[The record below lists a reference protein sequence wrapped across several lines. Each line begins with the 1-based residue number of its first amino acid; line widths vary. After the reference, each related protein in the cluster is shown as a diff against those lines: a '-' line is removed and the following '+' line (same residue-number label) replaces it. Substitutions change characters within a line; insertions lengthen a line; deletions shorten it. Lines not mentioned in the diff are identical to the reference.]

1 MQLVYAL
8 AGILQLVLDSWF
20 VEVSM
25 PNILWILF
33 CAGWS
38 VCPFFCALINWT
50 MRCEGAAKTNWY
62 DGGWSPNTT
71 YRATPVGEMKEK
83 ESHLVG
89 YSNRIWYFRAFL
101 CVSFDISYLPGM
113 ILVTGLPSILCSLW
127 IRFFTPP
134 NLWTAMLMQQGSP
147 LHGRL
152 SDYLVWWVFSASLG
166 YIFVLA
172 L

>member
-1 MQLVYAL
+1 
-8 AGILQLVLDSWF
+8 
-20 VEVSM
+20 
-25 PNILWILF
+25 
-33 CAGWS
+33 
-38 VCPFFCALINWT
+38 
-50 MRCEGAAKTNWY
+50 
-62 DGGWSPNTT
+62 
-71 YRATPVGEMKEK
+71 
-83 ESHLVG
+83 
-89 YSNRIWYFRAFL
+89 
-101 CVSFDISYLPGM
+101 M